1 VSVANTSEAP
11 PSLSSGHRELRGIPF
26 SLVPSTRGR
35 YCEHF
40 AKLML
45 ILRRAPVF
53 PFRGGWQLRE
63 DHDLPS
69 FGTFTGGATIRPAP
83 TDALFVA
90 GPERV
95 IALGLSQGRSRS
107 ERAE

>member
-1 VSVANTSEAP
+1 VFWRRPDV
-11 PSLSSGHRELRGIPF
+11 
-26 SLVPSTRGR
+26 LV
-35 YCEHF
+35 
-40 AKLML
+40 M
-45 ILRRAPVF
+45 
-53 PFRGGWQLRE
+53 
-63 DHDLPS
+63 PS
-69 FGTFTGGATIRPAP
+69 FGTFTGGANIRPAP

>member
-1 VSVANTSEAP
+1 LQLRTGYLIA
-11 PSLSSGHRELRGIPF
+11 GHI
-26 SLVPSTRGR
+26 
-35 YCEHF
+35 H
-40 AKLML
+40 
-45 ILRRAPVF
+45 PVF
-53 PFRGGWQLRE
+53 NMARVRRRLRVPVFWQRPDVLVM
-63 DHDLPS
+63 PS